1 MQEEEEAENLTGDVK
16 EEDLADVEAGPNNA
30 DAKADGGA
38 EPAGEENEDP
48 MSGVLHLAYFLLYDH
63 IRLDSSS

>member
-1 MQEEEEAENLTGDVK
+1 MQEEEEADNLTGDVK
-16 EEDLADVEAGPNNA
+16 EEDLADVNAGPSSA

-48 MSGVLHLAYFLLYDH
+48 MSGVLQLANLPLHHH
-63 IRLDSSS
+63 IRPDSPS